1 MTENRFQG
9 LIRRVADQVQA
20 DYEEARQHA
29 REHDPQRSGHEGEAT
44 WIRLLSDWGPAW
56 PVVSRRYIVG
66 PGGDS
71 NEVDLLV
78 LKPDYPRHLIEDPSV
93 LASGVA
99 AAFSVKLTL
108 RPQHLTEAL
117 LQKRRLLEVA
127 GAPPGSVREALC
139 GPFPF
144 GLLAHSSELAR
155 NATDFRAAIQEFYE
169 KTAYNSTEP
178 LVRAPR
184 EELDALLIA
193 DRAFFSARRGSLVP
207 GSVPGTAASWQPMSS
222 FNSYHGAATD
232 LPGAPLAQF
241 VTWLSQTLLPPGAS
255 SLGALEAMFGAE
267 ASSGKATLWPR
278 SIYPARM
285 LERGSKLLNEY
296 GGTLLI

>member
-1 MTENRFQG
+1 MSENRFQG
-9 LIRRVADQVQA
+9 LIRRVADQVRA

-29 REHDPQRSGHEGEAT
+29 REHDAQRSGHEGEAT
-44 WIRLLSDWGPAW
+44 WVRLLRDWGPSW
-56 PVVSRRYIVG
+56 PVVSRKYIVG

-78 LKPDYPRHLIEDPSV
+78 LKPDYPSHLMDDPSV

-108 RPQHLTEAL
+108 RPQHLGEAL

-127 GAPPGSVREALC
+127 GASPGSVREALC

-155 NATDFRAAIQEFYE
+155 NATDFRAAIQEFHE
-169 KTAYNSTEP
+169 RTAYSSTDP

-184 EELDALLIA
+184 EELDALLVA
-193 DRAFFSARRGSLVP
+193 DRAFFSARRVSLAP
-207 GSVPGTAASWQPMSS
+207 GSVPGTAANWQPMSS
-222 FNSYHGAATD
+222 FNSYHGATTD

-255 SLGALEAMFGAE
+255 SLGALEAMFGAD
-267 ASSGKATLWPR
+267 ASSGKATPWPR
-278 SIYPARM
+278 SIYPDSM
-285 LERGSKLLNEY
+285 LQQGSMLLNDY
-296 GGTLLI
+296 GNPLLF

>member
-29 REHDPQRSGHEGEAT
+29 RDHNPQRSGHEGEAT
-44 WIRLLSDWGPAW
+44 WIRLLSEWGPAC
-56 PVVSRRYIVG
+56 PVVSRKYIVG

-78 LKPDYPRHLIEDPSV
+78 LKPDYPKHLIDDPSI

-108 RPQHLTEAL
+108 RRRHLTEAL
-117 LQKRRLLEVA
+117 MQKRRLLEVA
-127 GAPPGSVREALC
+127 GASPGSVREALC

-144 GLLAHSSELAR
+144 GILAHSSELAR
-155 NATDFRAAIQEFYE
+155 NATDFRAAIQELHE
-169 KTAYNSTEP
+169 QTAYGSTHP

-193 DRAFFSARRGSLVP
+193 DRAFFSARRASLVP
-207 GSVPGTAASWQPMSS
+207 AGLPGTAASWQPMSS
-222 FNSYHGAATD
+222 FNSYHGAATN

-241 VTWLSQTLLPPGAS
+241 VTWLSQTLLPVGAS
-255 SLGALEAMFGAE
+255 PLGALEAMFGAD
-267 ASSGKATLWPR
+267 ASSGNATLWPR
-278 SIYPARM
+278 SIYPAAM
-285 LERGSKLLNEY
+285 LERGSMLLNDY
-296 GGTLLI
+296 GNPLLF